1 MYKEGKWASQII
13 ALQEEDGKWG
23 WFHSLSQF
31 YNSPIT
37 TEQALRRLQ
46 ILGFTIEDECIQ
58 KAVQYMNDCLI
69 GKKMIPDR
77 REKVHDWDVFTSLIL
92 STWIRRFIRGNR
104 EADSVAGKWAEVITR
119 GFQTGCY
126 NREEYISAYQKVLKP
141 CGGRIL
147 EPYSFYQ
154 VSIVSDCLDSRI
166 EETYL
171 DYLINRETGIYYIYG
186 SRISCPPPDLRS
198 RNASSY
204 LGAIELLADYKH
216 AGAHLGFAAD
226 WLLDNRKENGMWD
239 MGAAAKDNLYFPLS
253 DNWRSEK
260 TREFDCT
267 KRVNELVS
275 RLMRHSQ

>member
-77 REKVHDWDVFTSLIL
+77 REKVHDWDIFTSLIL
-92 STWIRRFIRGNR
+92 STWIRRFTRGNR
-104 EADSVAGKWAEVITR
+104 EADSVAEKWTEVITQ

-126 NREEYISAYQKVLKP
+126 NREEYIYAYQKVLNP
-141 CGGRIL
+141 SGGRIL

-154 VSIVSDCLDSRI
+154 VSIVSDCLDSRT
-166 EETYL
+166 EEAYL
-171 DYLINRETGIYYIYG
+171 DYLIHRETGIYYIYG
-186 SRISCPPPDLRS
+186 SRISCLPADFRS

-204 LGAIELLADYKH
+204 LGAIELLAEYKH
-216 AGAHLGFAAD
+216 SGAHLGFAAD
-226 WLLDNRKENGMWD
+226 WLLNNRKENGMWD
-239 MGAAAKDNLYFPLS
+239 MGSAAKDNLYFPLS
-253 DNWRSEK
+253 DDWRSEK

-275 RLMRHSQ
+275 KLMRHSQ